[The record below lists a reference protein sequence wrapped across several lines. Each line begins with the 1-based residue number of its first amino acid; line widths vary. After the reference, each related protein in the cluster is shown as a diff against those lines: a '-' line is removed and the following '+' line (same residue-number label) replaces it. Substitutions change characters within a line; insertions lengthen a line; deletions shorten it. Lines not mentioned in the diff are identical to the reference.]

1 MRINQDQKHRRLTG
15 RLEITSLI
23 DVIFLLLIFFL
34 VSARQQPPESEL
46 APALQAERVSGGRSA
61 DLQPQIVEVAL
72 IENQPGF
79 RIGQNVVRDR
89 DALSTILSDL
99 PREDGVFV
107 RASNLVTT
115 EWAMAALQACADAGF
130 DKVTYV
136 PAE

>member
-1 MRINQDQKHRRLTG
+1 MRINVPNRQRRSTG

-46 APALQAERVSGGRSA
+46 APALQAERVQGGRSA
-61 DLQPQIVEVAL
+61 DLQPQIVEATL
-72 IENQPGF
+72 IDNQPGF
-79 RIGQNVVRDR
+79 RLGQNVVRER
-89 DALSTILSDL
+89 ESLVVLLADL
-99 PREDGVFV
+99 PKEDGVFV
-107 RASNLVTT
+107 RASNLITT
-115 EWAMAALQACADAGF
+115 EWAIAALQACEDAGF